1 MFNFNTISSIALLL
15 ISIGVAYVYITP
27 KYGDIMNLQSNNSEL
42 SAALVKAKDID
53 NISKDLSEKM
63 RSFPKEDL
71 DRLERLLPLKF
82 DELRFVNDLQGVGER
97 NGLKI
102 QGITITDTPT
112 NASGGQQPQQP
123 QGMPNSSGI
132 TTGGYITHKFSFT
145 VSAQY
150 RTFIIFLKDLERSL
164 EFADIN
170 SVSLA
175 TSGALGQGGKQ
186 ASSDTYTYQVEFTT
200 YSLK

>member
-1 MFNFNTISSIALLL
+1 MFNTISSIALLL
-15 ISIGVAYVYITP
+15 ISIGVAFMYITP
-27 KYGDIMNLQSNNSEL
+27 KYGDIVKLQSNNSEL

-82 DELRFVNDLQGVGER
+82 DALRFVNDLQGVGER

-102 QGITITDTPT
+102 QGIIITDAPI
-112 NASGGQQPQQP
+112 NAPGGQQQPQQP
-123 QGMPNSSGI
+123 QGTPNGSGI
-132 TTGGYITHKFSFT
+132 TAGGYITHKFSFT

-150 RTFIIFLKDLERSL
+150 KTFIIFLKDLERSL

-170 SVSLA
+170 SVSLT
-175 TSGALGQGGKQ
+175 TSAVLGQAGKQ
-186 ASSDTYTYQVEFTT
+186 ASPDTYNYQVEFTT